1 MKKMLKALLC
11 LALVLSMATGCTVV
25 NVASVGE
32 VNGERVA
39 LSEYKY
45 LLTFAELYFG
55 AVDYDD
61 EITALCMY
69 DSYVSSYLYKDV
81 AALVAEAG
89 SADAGKTIWE
99 KEIDEKTVGD
109 ALKSLVFD
117 KAVEL
122 KLAEQKAAELGL
134 ALTDEESAEIKE
146 MKTSFIENVFGTKT
160 KLLEALKSINM
171 TETELT
177 DMWKSIKLVSKLTNE
192 LATEDKLTDEAIEQY
207 YNDNYMRVKHILV
220 KVGDDGIDDLDA
232 AKAKADEIMTQLGE
246 GADFEALMNTYSS
259 DVDSE
264 GNVNGGETGYV
275 FKEGDFGNPAFEN
288 ASKELSAGEYSEPV
302 LVEGS
307 SYSGYHIIKRYALDE
322 GYLTNDEDGIKATVE
337 NAVKE
342 SIYEAEMASLSGNA
356 EITKKDSKIKGVKLV
371 KMEKAADEEADSEE

>member
-45 LLTFAELYFG
+45 MLTFAELYFG

-69 DSYVSSYLYKDV
+69 DSYVSSYLYKDI

-89 SADAGKTIWE
+89 SAEPGKTVWE
-99 KEIDEKTVGD
+99 KELDGETVE
-109 ALKSLVFD
+109 AKLKSLVFD

-122 KLAEQKAAELGL
+122 KLVEQKAAELGL
-134 ALTDEESAEIKE
+134 ALTEEESAEVTS

-160 KLLEALKSINM
+160 KLVEALKSINM

-177 DMWKSIKLVSKLTNE
+177 DMWKNIKLISKLTDE
-192 LATEDKLTDEAIEQY
+192 LVTEDKLTDEAIGQY

-232 AKAKADEIMTQLGE
+232 AKAKADEIVAELGE

-264 GNVNGGETGYV
+264 GKVNGGETGYV

-288 ASKELSAGEYSEPV
+288 ASKELNAGEYSEPV

-322 GYLTNDEDGIKATVE
+322 GYLANDQDGIKATVE

-342 SIYEAEMASLSGNA
+342 SIYEAEMTSLSENA

-371 KMEKAADEEADSEE
+371 KMEKAAEEEADSEE